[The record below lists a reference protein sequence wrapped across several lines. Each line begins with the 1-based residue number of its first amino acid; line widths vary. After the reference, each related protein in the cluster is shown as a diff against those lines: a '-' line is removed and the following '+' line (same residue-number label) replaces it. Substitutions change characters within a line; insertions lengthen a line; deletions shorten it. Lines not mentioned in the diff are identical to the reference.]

1 MDYIKE
7 ISHLNE
13 WEKRT
18 KMSIDA
24 TISAAY
30 TLKTIS
36 KNECYKK
43 LVLLLWELEKIQNV
57 KNKL

>member
-7 ISHLNE
+7 ISHLND

-18 KMSIDA
+18 KLSIDA

-30 TLKTIS
+30 MLKTIS
-36 KNECYKK
+36 KDECYKK
-43 LVLLLWELEKIQNV
+43 LVGLLWELEKIQKA
-57 KNKL
+57 KNEI

>member
-7 ISHLNE
+7 ISHLND

-18 KMSIDA
+18 KLSIDA

-30 TLKTIS
+30 MLKTIS
-36 KNECYKK
+36 KDECYKK
-43 LVLLLWELEKIQNV
+43 LVGLLWELEKIQNA
-57 KNKL
+57 KNEL

>member
-7 ISHLNE
+7 ISDLNE

-18 KMSIDA
+18 KISIDA
-24 TISAAY
+24 TINAAY
-30 TLKTIS
+30 KLKTIS
-36 KNECYKK
+36 KDECYKK
-43 LVLLLWELEKIQNV
+43 LVALLWELEKIQNV

>member
-7 ISHLNE
+7 ISHLND

-18 KMSIDA
+18 RMSIDA

-30 TLKTIS
+30 MLKTIS
-36 KNECYKK
+36 KDECYKK
-43 LVLLLWELEKIQNV
+43 LVALLWELEKIQNV